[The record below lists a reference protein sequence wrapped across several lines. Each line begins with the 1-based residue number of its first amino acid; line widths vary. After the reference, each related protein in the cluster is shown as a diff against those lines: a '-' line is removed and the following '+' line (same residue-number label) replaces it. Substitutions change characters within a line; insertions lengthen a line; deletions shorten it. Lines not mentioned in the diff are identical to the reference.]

1 MGLDPP
7 ASRLC
12 TKAVPRDTFRML
24 LGDRNRLFATTLVPW
39 LTSRYR
45 SNVLSK
51 KEFCTTD
58 TVSKISESFGFSTPG
73 YFSKVFKR
81 FTGFTP
87 SDYRKFGYLQES
99 D

>member
-1 MGLDPP
+1 M
-7 ASRLC
+7 
-12 TKAVPRDTFRML
+12 
-24 LGDRNRLFATTLVPW
+24 
-39 LTSRYR
+39 
-45 SNVLSK
+45 LSK

-58 TVSKISESFGFSTPG
+58 TVSKNSESFGFSTPG

-81 FTGFTP
+81 FSGFTP